1 MGCLFLLIAAISPR
15 AGIVL
20 LWIFTNY
27 VNAAFNGWIVPL
39 LGLVFL
45 PWTTLMYILIAAPVG
60 GISFWGW
67 LLVAIGFLMDV
78 SAHAQSY
85 ASRNQAMAFAPG
97 GGSA

>member
-1 MGCLFLLIAAISPR
+1 MGCLFLIITAISPR

-27 VNAAFNGWIVPL
+27 VNAAFNTWVWPL
-39 LGLVFL
+39 LGLVAL
-45 PWTTLMYILIAAPVG
+45 PWTTMMYILIAAPVG

-67 LLVAIGFLMDV
+67 LMVAIGFLMDI

-85 ASRNQAMAFAPG
+85 ASRDQAMAMNPIG
-97 GGSA
+97 GTA